1 MLSAFL
7 FAATAALSAPAIEEE
22 YIFPHNDKHNHGS
35 SIVETAEGDLIAA
48 WFHGTGERT
57 ADDVMVQGARRNA
70 GETAWSE
77 PFVMADTP
85 NLPDCNPVL
94 FIDAEGKLWMFW
106 VAIQANEWGSALL
119 MSRSS
124 TDYNGDGAPVW
135 NWQAPIHTDPKNI
148 IEPFKKVLKDA
159 ETALAPVFA
168 VRPELKKEIEY
179 GWTAIDD
186 KLTRRL
192 GWMTRTR
199 PLLLANGRILL
210 GLYSDVF
217 NCSLAAYSD
226 DNGATWQCSEP
237 ILDPRA
243 NMIGNV
249 QPGFVQR
256 ANGEVVS
263 YMRDNGIPNYV
274 RTSVSKDNGETWSGV
289 DMLPIRESGASVA
302 SLGLKS
308 GMWVMLVNDLIDGR
322 HRLTAYLSED
332 EGANWKWSRALEDVE
347 KEKGSFSY
355 PCLVQGADGK
365 IHGTYS
371 HKKDG
376 IEGSAIKH
384 VAFDEEWVKAGGEV
398 KK

>member
-1 MLSAFL
+1 
-7 FAATAALSAPAIEEE
+7 
-22 YIFPHNDKHNHGS
+22 
-35 SIVETAEGDLIAA
+35 
-48 WFHGTGERT
+48 
-57 ADDVMVQGARRNA
+57 
-70 GETAWSE
+70 
-77 PFVMADTP
+77 
-85 NLPDCNPVL
+85 
-94 FIDAEGKLWMFW
+94 
-106 VAIQANEWGSALL
+106 

-159 ETALAPVFA
+159 ETALAPIFA
-168 VRPELKKEIEY
+168 VRPELKKEIDY

-256 ANGEVVS
+256 ANGEVVA

-274 RTSVSKDNGETWSGV
+274 RTAVSKDNGESWSGV

-308 GMWVMLVNDLIDGR
+308 GKWVMLVNDLIDGR

-347 KEKGSFSY
+347 KEKGSYSY
-355 PCLVQGADGK
+355 PCLIQGADGQV
-365 IHGTYS
+365 HGTYS
-371 HKKDG
+371 HKQDG

-384 VAFDEEWVKAGGEV
+384 VTFDEEWVKAGGEV